1 MLELTLEFPSY
12 VFRSHKNIKSA
23 DRNFFTLHRKGICMN
38 ELIKKNKKKGG
49 PWAKK
54 PKARDQIN

>member
-12 VFRSHKNIKSA
+12 VFKSQKNIKSA

-38 ELIKKNKKKGG
+38 ELIKKKKGRAMG
-49 PWAKK
+49 
-54 PKARDQIN
+54 